1 MYECFIMDC
10 TQFNPIKKLMP
21 PLKNSIIEQTF
32 KNNIIFYIF
41 LLHNVII
48 TMSLKKKTLVMS
60 KEFF

>member
-1 MYECFIMDC
+1 MNY

-48 TMSLKKKTLVMS
+48 TMSLKKKHW
-60 KEFF
+60 